1 MVGSQS
7 WYFMVRKPRC
17 LDNTYSLAVWWSTIH
32 IFKRQMDGYGG
43 LVVFDK
49 TTVVTSDLTDIQ
61 LVRTLGN
68 CHKLFTLW
76 CPNGYPPTLK

>member
-32 IFKRQMDGYGG
+32 IFKRQMDGG

-61 LVRTLGN
+61 LVRTLGTTTSS
-68 CHKLFTLW
+68 LRYGTLMIIR
-76 CPNGYPPTLK
+76 PP